1 MLTRGEES
9 WRVLEISSECWG
21 VQLSAEECWRIM
33 DSFCNSVCIVNCKV
47 VKYILVYDV

>member
-9 WRVLEISSECWG
+9 WRVLEISSECRG
-21 VQLSAEECWRIM
+21 VQLSAKECWRIM
-33 DSFCNSVCIVNCKV
+33 DSFFHSVCIVNCKV